1 MEAQDPGAITVAD
14 LTSALLA
21 KAAVGQPL
29 SFHHTLSQHR
39 DVLESMSAH
48 EAQQLF
54 SAAMSHLTQHF
65 QDDMLALAKVAWQVA
80 ACSELGSGAGGQLAA
95 EQLQQLVEVHL
106 SCGQT
111 QQALTLTQEAIQLGS
126 SIQPST
132 IAAIFAAKHALC
144 GGQCCAQASCPE
156 SQAETESQ
164 EAPVPLTA
172 HHL

>member
-1 MEAQDPGAITVAD
+1 M
-14 LTSALLA
+14 LA
-21 KAAVGQPL
+21 KAVVGQPL

-65 QDDMLALAKVAWQVA
+65 HDDMLALAKVAWQVA
-80 ACSELGSGAGGQLAA
+80 ACSELGFGAGGQLAA

-111 QQALTLTQEAIQLGS
+111 QQAFTVRAFADVWL
-126 SIQPST
+126 ST
-132 IAAIFAAKHALC
+132 KHVQRLLLVSAMVDIGMMGKHACVVLYC
-144 GGQCCAQASCPE
+144 SR
-156 SQAETESQ
+156 
-164 EAPVPLTA
+164 V
-172 HHL
+172 

>member
-39 DVLESMSAH
+39 DVLKFMSAH

-80 ACSELGSGAGGQLAA
+80 ACSELGSGTGGQLAA
-95 EQLQQLVEVHL
+95 EQLKQLVEVHL

-111 QQALTLTQEAIQLGS
+111 QQALTVAFADVWLG
-126 SIQPST
+126 T
-132 IAAIFAAKHALC
+132 
-144 GGQCCAQASCPE
+144 
-156 SQAETESQ
+156 
-164 EAPVPLTA
+164 
-172 HHL
+172 